1 MRAKALESKPN
12 SNYCYAT
19 SVGGSPDLHS
29 HGQAV
34 RRPFDSSL
42 TARLRSPSLSELEG
56 SEGEPLAGTDTGGC
70 RPLPEKNEGAPE
82 PEMASQGYKR
92 VLERPG
98 FAYLLAA
105 QALAVFDD
113 NTFKQ
118 LLIFFII
125 GQGFET
131 SRRNWLIALGT
142 CLYVLPYILFSSY
155 AGQVADRFSKR
166 RVIIALKLVEAG
178 L

>member
-1 MRAKALESKPN
+1 
-12 SNYCYAT
+12 
-19 SVGGSPDLHS
+19 
-29 HGQAV
+29 
-34 RRPFDSSL
+34 
-42 TARLRSPSLSELEG
+42 
-56 SEGEPLAGTDTGGC
+56 
-70 RPLPEKNEGAPE
+70 
-82 PEMASQGYKR
+82 MASQGYKR

-166 RVIIALKLVEAG
+166 QVTTLIRRRSKNRFWPRCDNWIESDDSPGLAGRQRLFEWSKRGVLEPGLLFHPSQECDRPPQFHGFGIRDFSPVPDLLHHLSQLPGLVPIR
-178 L
+178 

>member
-42 TARLRSPSLSELEG
+42 TARLRSRRGEFLSELEG

-113 NTFKQ
+113 NTNSQRQVAKVGG
-118 LLIFFII
+118 IR
-125 GQGFET
+125 GQGWTIFGR
-131 SRRNWLIALGT
+131 SL
-142 CLYVLPYILFSSY
+142 
-155 AGQVADRFSKR
+155 
-166 RVIIALKLVEAG
+166 
-178 L
+178 